1 MAKFRFD
8 TGEVVGLDNAAGV
21 TTLQVTN
28 HPLPNI
34 KNSPKVSEEVA
45 AQLGVLPVEVHLR
58 RSERFLYVKRDD
70 GWFHRGE
77 VVEV

>member
-8 TGEVVGLDNAAGV
+8 TGEVVDVDNAAGV

-28 HPLPNI
+28 HPLPNV
-34 KNSPKVSEEVA
+34 KNSPRVSEAVA
-45 AQLGVLPVEVHLR
+45 AQIGVLPVDVLLR
-58 RSERFLYVKRDD
+58 RGERFLYVKRDD
-70 GWFHRGE
+70 GWFYRGE